1 MIKELIEQL
10 FEEKDGFYE
19 YIEMA
24 HKAVDPSHRQLFTK
38 IAEDELGHYK
48 EIYGIIFKDKHPEHM
63 SEIEKSFHRMAT
75 RECEA
80 MKAHLAE
87 FKVMK

>member
-10 FEEKDGFYE
+10 FEERDGFYE

-24 HKAVDPSHRQLFTK
+24 HKATDPVHRQTFVK

-48 EIYGIIFKDKHPEHM
+48 EIYNVIFKDKHPEHM

-75 RECEA
+75 KECEA
-80 MKAHLAE
+80 MKVHLSDV
-87 FKVMK
+87 KGTK

>member
-10 FEEKDGFYE
+10 FDEKDGFYE

-24 HKAVDPSHRQLFTK
+24 HKAVDPTYRQMFIK
-38 IAEDELGHYK
+38 MAEDELGHYK
-48 EIYGIIFKDKHPEHM
+48 EVYGMIFKDKHSEHM
-63 SEIEKSFHRMAT
+63 SEIEKSFHHMAT
-75 RECEA
+75 KECEN

-87 FKVMK
+87 AKGIK